1 MTPHDLIAAFE
12 ALAEAPEGVARL
24 RELILQLA
32 VRGRLVPQDPKD
44 EPATSLLHGARDALQ
59 QASRTE
65 RGCRWKALPQPTL
78 RDLPFKLP
86 SGWAYVRINDTGH
99 YVNGMTFKP
108 SQWTGKGLPIIR
120 IQNLSDPSREFNYA
134 ECEADK
140 SVLVRHGD
148 ILVSWSATL
157 EAFIWQGGD
166 ALLNQHIFRVDACA
180 ELLDRRYLFWLLRQ
194 SIRDLAE
201 SDHAHGLVMTHINR
215 GPFLSHVVGIPPMQE
230 QHRIVARVEELMG
243 LLDRLEA
250 ARTKREA
257 TRAAA
262 RDSVLAAL
270 READSPEAVDAA
282 WTRFAQRMD
291 DLLCDP
297 ADIAPLRQAVLQLA
311 VRGRL
316 VRQDPKDE
324 SARQSL
330 RAAQKAS
337 GLHPQES
344 TEPPGADG
352 FPTPS
357 GWTWVAVGAAGRLRL
372 GKMLDKAKNK
382 GIPCPY
388 LRNTNVHWF
397 RFELDSIKEMPIE
410 NNEIDELLVSP
421 GDLLICEG
429 GHGIARSAVW
439 RGELPRVVFQ
449 KALHR
454 VRPLPCLNSDWL
466 SYCLR
471 VLESIGDL
479 QRHYTGAGIPHFT
492 GKALARVVVPLP
504 PLAEQQHIVARVKE
518 LMGLLD
524 RLEQRFAAV
533 KQTHATFAGA
543 AVHHVVA

>member
-1 MTPHDLIAAFE
+1 MTPAELIAAFE
-12 ALAEAPEGVARL
+12 TLAEAPDGVVQL
-24 RELILQLA
+24 RELVLQLA
-32 VRGRLVPQDPKD
+32 VRGLLVEQSAADRSAD
-44 EPATSLLHGARDALQ
+44 VLVERIMASARGRKIRVEVHHEAEKPFPVPRSWGWVYLGDAMELFN
-59 QASRTE
+59 
-65 RGCRWKALPQPTL
+65 GCA
-78 RDLPFKLP
+78 
-86 SGWAYVRINDTGH
+86 
-99 YVNGMTFKP
+99 FKP
-108 SQWTGKGLPIIR
+108 SDWKPSGMRIVR
-120 IQNLSDPSREFNYA
+120 IQNLNDATAAYNYCDPSVA
-134 ECEADK
+134 ERFCID
-140 SVLVRHGD
+140 SGCL
-148 ILVSWSATL
+148 LLSWSGTPGTSFG
-157 EAFIWQGGD
+157 AFVWQGGR
-166 ALLNQHIFRVDACA
+166 AALNQHIFRCEPRGDAFA
-180 ELLDRRYLFWLLRQ
+180 THYLRLAINSRLNEMIARAHGGVGLRHITKGKLEGLWLPVPP
-194 SIRDLAE
+194 LAE
-201 SDHAHGLVMTHINR
+201 QR
-215 GPFLSHVVGIPPMQE
+215 
-230 QHRIVARVEELMG
+230 RIVARVEELMG

-270 READSPEAVDAA
+270 READSPEAVDSA

-330 RAAQKAS
+330 RAAQKAA

-397 RFELDSIKEMPIE
+397 RFELDSIKEMPIKSD
-410 NNEIDELLVSP
+410 EIDELLVSP

-533 KQTHATFAGA
+533 KHTHAAFAGA